1 VSFRLKCLTG
11 ESTQSGGGTAATA
24 ATAATNRAAGWENVA
39 TVAVVAVA
47 AERKREFQD
56 SAELLPRFSTTDC
69 RTFERICAALRAEL
83 ARRPKLAGL
92 ATYRTVLDP
101 VTGERLTAIVSA
113 RRQADGSVTIAEI
126 AGDWTDPRLP
136 DLDRWE
142 PATLPS

>member
-1 VSFRLKCLTG
+1 MS
-11 ESTQSGGGTAATA
+11 GTALLDRLA
-24 ATAATNRAAGWENVA
+24 AAGV
-39 TVAVVAVA
+39 TVRPDGDRLRLAPPDRLTPDLLELVKRNKGALLAVLRAK
-47 AERKREFQD
+47 EPTK
-56 SAELLPRFSTTDC
+56 RFSAPD
-69 RTFERICAALRAEL
+69 RATFERICAALRAEL

-101 VTGERLTAIVSA
+101 VTGERLTCIISA
-113 RRQADGSVTIAEI
+113 RRNADRIIISEV